1 MISGKIMKQIISKI
15 GKTTIPSKVIQKSK
29 KEIADKVYKL
39 VKKEIQKYSEVV
51 ELEFGGS
58 YAKDTWLSKNADIDI
73 FIKFQKN
80 ISEEKLENI
89 SKEIGFESLK
99 KYSPYV
105 RYSQHPY
112 VEAKI
117 KDTKINI
124 VPCYDVKIGEWK
136 SAADRSPFHTKFM
149 KKSLTLKMK
158 NEVRILKTFLKSN
171 KIYGAEIA
179 KQGFSG
185 YISEVLILEF
195 GSFENLIKSISKI
208 KENQIIGK
216 TSKCFD
222 TSIVVIDPIDSN
234 RNLAAAISNENIG
247 KFILIC
253 RALKQKPSLE
263 FFKTKKLKISNKFWN
278 NLLIVKFEFKTRS
291 PDIIWGQIKRA
302 TSTLF
307 TQLELGGFTVLRS
320 KSHTDQEKEA
330 YLIFFLESTKIAKIY
345 QKKGPEFFREESTHS
360 FISKNL
366 KDAELVWV
374 GNNRKIISL
383 EKRKHTDAESFMK
396 EFLKNNLQ
404 VGIPKG
410 LQNDFKRGF
419 KVFVGNKTLSK
430 SIKEEVAELIS
441 VDGTL
446 LHFN

>member
-1 MISGKIMKQIISKI
+1 MKQIISKI
-15 GKTTIPSKVIQKSK
+15 SKTTIPSKTAQKSK

-39 VKKEIQKYSEVV
+39 VEKEIQKYSEVIT
-51 ELEFGGS
+51 LEFGGS
-58 YAKDTWLSKNADIDI
+58 YAKDTWLSKDADIDI
-73 FIKFQKN
+73 FIKFKKS

-89 SKEIGFESLK
+89 SKKIGFESLK

-117 KDTKINI
+117 KNTKINI

-158 NEVRILKTFLKSN
+158 NEVRVLKTFLKSN
-171 KIYGAEIA
+171 GIYGAEIA

-195 GSFENLIKSISKI
+195 GSFENLITSISKI

-216 TSKCFD
+216 TSKLFD

-247 KFILIC
+247 KFILVS
-253 RALKQKPSLE
+253 RALKEKPSLG
-263 FFKTKKLKISNKFWN
+263 FFKNKKQKIANKFWN
-278 NLLIVKFEFKTRS
+278 NLLIIKFDFKARS

-302 TSTLF
+302 TSALS
-307 TQLELGGFTVLRS
+307 TQLELEGFTVLRS
-320 KSHTDQEKEA
+320 KSHTDQQKEA
-330 YLIFFLESTKIAKIY
+330 YLLFFLESTKISEIY
-345 QKKGPEFFREESTHS
+345 QKKGPEFFREDSTQS

-366 KDAELVWV
+366 KSAELVWV
-374 GNNRKIISL
+374 GNDRKIISL
-383 EKRKHTDAESFMK
+383 ERRKHVDAVSFMK
-396 EFLKNNLQ
+396 EYLEKNLQ

-410 LQNDFKRGF
+410 LQSDFKRGF
-419 KVFVGNKTLSK
+419 KVFAGNKNLGK
-430 SIKEEVAELIS
+430 SIKEEAAELIS

>member
-1 MISGKIMKQIISKI
+1 MKQVISKVS
-15 GKTTIPSKVIQKSK
+15 KSVVPSKAIEKSK
-29 KEIADKVYKL
+29 KHIADISFCL
-39 VKKEIQKYSEVV
+39 VEKEVKKYSEVIG
-51 ELEFGGS
+51 LEFGGS
-58 YAKDTWLSKNADIDI
+58 FAKGTWLSKDADVDI
-73 FIKFQKN
+73 FIKFRKN
-80 ISEEKLENI
+80 TSEEKFEKI
-89 SKEIGFESLK
+89 SQKIGFDSLK

-117 KDTKINI
+117 KNTKINI

-158 NEVRILKTFLKSN
+158 DDVKVLKTFLKSN
-171 KIYGAEIA
+171 GIYGAEIA

-208 KENQIIGK
+208 KENQVIGK
-216 TSKCFD
+216 TSKSFD

-234 RNLAAAISNENIG
+234 RNLAAAISDENIG
-247 KFILIC
+247 KFILIS
-253 RALKQKPSLE
+253 RALKDKPRLE
-263 FFKTKKLKISNKFWN
+263 FFKNKKPRIANKLWN
-278 NLLIVKFEFKTRS
+278 NLLVIKFDFKARS

-302 TSTLF
+302 TSSLS

-320 KSHTDQEKEA
+320 KSYTDQKKEA
-330 YLIFFLESTKIAKIY
+330 YLMFFLESTKISQVY
-345 QKKGPEFFREESTHS
+345 QKKGPEFFREDSTHS

-366 KDAELVWV
+366 KNAELVWV
-374 GNNRKIISL
+374 GDEKKIVSL
-383 EKRKHTDAESFMK
+383 EKRKHDDATSFMK
-396 EFLKNNLQ
+396 EFLKKNLQ

-410 LQNDFKRGF
+410 LQSDFKTGF
-419 KVFVGNKTLSK
+419 KVFIGNKSLSK
-430 SIKEEVAELIS
+430 SIKEEAAELIS

>member
-1 MISGKIMKQIISKI
+1 MKQIISKI
-15 GKTTIPSKVIQKSK
+15 SKTTIPSKTAQKSK

-39 VKKEIQKYSEVV
+39 VEKEIQKYSEVIA
-51 ELEFGGS
+51 LEFGGS
-58 YAKDTWLSKNADIDI
+58 YAKDTWLSKDADIDI
-73 FIKFQKN
+73 FIKFKKS
-80 ISEEKLENI
+80 ISEEKLESV
-89 SKEIGFESLK
+89 SKKIGFESLK

-117 KDTKINI
+117 KNTKINI

-158 NEVRILKTFLKSN
+158 NEVRVLKTFLKSN
-171 KIYGAEIA
+171 GIYGAEIA

-195 GSFENLIKSISKI
+195 GSFENLITSISNI

-216 TSKCFD
+216 TSKSFD

-247 KFILIC
+247 KFILIS
-253 RALKQKPSLE
+253 RALKEKPSLG
-263 FFKTKKLKISNKFWN
+263 FFKNKKQKISNKFWN
-278 NLLIVKFEFKTRS
+278 NLLIIKFEFKSRS

-302 TSTLF
+302 TSTLS

-320 KSHTDQEKEA
+320 KSHTDQQKEA
-330 YLIFFLESTKIAKIY
+330 YLLFFLESTKINEIY
-345 QKKGPEFFREESTHS
+345 QKKGPEFFREDSTHS

-366 KDAELVWV
+366 KNAELIWV
-374 GNNRKIISL
+374 GNDRKIISL
-383 EKRKHTDAESFMK
+383 EKRKYVDAVSFMK
-396 EFLKNNLQ
+396 EFLEKSLQ
-404 VGIPKG
+404 IGIPKG
-410 LQNDFKRGF
+410 LQSDFKRGF
-419 KVFVGNKTLSK
+419 KVFVGNKNLSK
-430 SIKEEVAELIS
+430 SIKEEAAELIS